1 MINYEQKIFFYSIIV
16 SAVTLN
22 FFGNAFYDFKNQI
35 LLFLLP
41 IIWPGLAHG
50 SLDLEIVIN
59 RGLVKKFSHKVLFFI
74 LYLSIIIA
82 FFVLWINFPNTMF
95 LVFLLLSATHFG
107 ISDKVSRM
115 KYTGIFEIL
124 IRAALVMVLPLK
136 FYPEVTSKIF
146 IFLGLDTE
154 VLNSIKFAND
164 FFFYFLILII
174 FIWLFLRNESK
185 KLKLK
190 ILMEFILIG
199 FCFIYFPPIISFLLY
214 FCFLHSIRHLN
225 EEKKYLKLS
234 YKNLFK
240 KTLPFTFIP
249 LLVLII
255 YFFNI
260 DIKNNI
266 HIYYTAV
273 GLSSLTIPHVV
284 LINYIKN

>member
-124 IRAALVMVLPLK
+124 IRAALVIVLPLK

-164 FFFYFLILII
+164 FFFYFLIFII
-174 FIWLFLRNESK
+174 FIWLFLRNES
-185 KLKLK
+185 
-190 ILMEFILIG
+190 
-199 FCFIYFPPIISFLLY
+199 
-214 FCFLHSIRHLN
+214 
-225 EEKKYLKLS
+225 
-234 YKNLFK
+234 
-240 KTLPFTFIP
+240 
-249 LLVLII
+249 
-255 YFFNI
+255 
-260 DIKNNI
+260 
-266 HIYYTAV
+266 
-273 GLSSLTIPHVV
+273 
-284 LINYIKN
+284 